1 MMNIIILTLKYMLFK
16 EKLYDIFGVNN
27 SKNITLKFYMKPTYI

>member
-1 MMNIIILTLKYMLFK
+1 MLLK
-16 EKLYDIFGVNN
+16 EKLYDIFGANK